1 MFWDENIVRSF
12 LKIFE
17 LRAWSHFLN
26 ILRKKN
32 IFFHLQ
38 QAFPLWVR
46 PVPPR
51 PEERPMSLNLHRCQ
65 IVICHM
71 PYAYAYAY
79 AILPY
84 CHIVTIVTVVGIS
97 ARIGRRKVEYIFIAM
112 IIAMIITIVIMI
124 ITMTAITSVW
134 GLQGD
139 WEGGGGLQA
148 HEPSDQE
155 PDNHKWFWWNLLEK
169 LSWTWSL
176 GAVVI
181 QITLKTW
188 IWPQLSGPCTKAVI
202 APQPLGPDEI
212 FLQEI
217 NIWVIFETIAIRK
230 ENRWKIT
237 WNRTC
242 TATMVTSSK
251 RSLGSDSLQCND
263 HHFR

>member
-26 ILRKKN
+26 ILRKKI
-32 IFFHLQ
+32 IFFTCNRLSL
-38 QAFPLWVR
+38 FGSGLSR
-46 PVPPR
+46 PG
-51 PEERPMSLNLHRCQ
+51 LKKDQWALIF
-65 IVICHM
+65 IVAKLSYAICHM
-71 PYAYAYAY
+71 PYAYAY